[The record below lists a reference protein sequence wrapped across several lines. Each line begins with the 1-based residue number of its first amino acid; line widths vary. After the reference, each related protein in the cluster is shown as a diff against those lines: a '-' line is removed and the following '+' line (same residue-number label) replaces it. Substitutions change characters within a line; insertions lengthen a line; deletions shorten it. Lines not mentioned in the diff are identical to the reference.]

1 MADYSNWICPDIRPY
16 WKLVREKNSQQLV
29 LAAIQGEAKHF
40 LSATEAY
47 ALRYFVGKLTVVQVQ
62 KNCNKRLQT
71 AASPNLVTELIAKLI
86 KLEVI
91 SLESDSELAK
101 PQSPQSHQLKPCL
114 QWVKPA
120 PEYWILR
127 NPEDVT
133 FLQFDNRSKEA
144 VEQIGQIPPQEIV
157 HRFDITPQE
166 LQYLLQ
172 ILAATGMLAGT
183 HPGKPKKGKFHPMQL
198 LFFKLKLFNPD
209 PWLTNGVKYLQWIWT
224 SAFSFI
230 LCIFLGLSGAVG
242 FNQRREIL
250 HQGQELWLRSGTSL
264 LFWFAVLSLTVVALH
279 ELGHA
284 FTLKHYGGIV
294 PEVGL
299 LFMCLFPAAYTN
311 TSDSYCLPKFKRVL
325 VVGAGIIV
333 QVTLAAVGLLFWHI
347 SLPGT
352 WLHTGSFL
360 LMAGALFTVT
370 INLNP
375 LAKFDGYYL
384 AVAATGINNLRSRAF
399 GLYGNL
405 LRLQPIQET
414 WRDRLILAVYA
425 PFSLVY
431 IWFVFGFLF
440 YRLGD
445 WILSNV
451 PMTAL
456 ILLIIW
462 AIYFYFP
469 RSSTAKSES

>member
-1 MADYSNWICPDIRPY
+1 MTDYSNWICPDIRPY
-16 WKLVREKNSQQLV
+16 WKLLRENNSQQLV
-29 LAAIQGEAKHF
+29 LVASQGDIKHSVSAA
-40 LSATEAY
+40 EAY
-47 ALRYFVGKLTVVQVQ
+47 ALRHFVGKLTVVQVQ
-62 KNCNKRLQT
+62 ESCNKRLQT
-71 AASPNLVTELIAKLI
+71 AASPNLVTELIKKLL

-91 SLESDSELAK
+91 SLENNLEEEQTQN
-101 PQSPQSHQLKPCL
+101 PQSPQLKPCL

-133 FLQFDNRSKEA
+133 FLQFDHRGKEA
-144 VEQIGQIPPQEIV
+144 VEQIGQMSPQKIINQ
-157 HRFDITPQE
+157 FDITPQE

-172 ILAATGMLAGT
+172 ILAATGMLTGT
-183 HPGKPKKGKFHPMQL
+183 HPAKPKKGRFHPLQL
-198 LFFKLKLFNPD
+198 LFFKVKLFNPD
-209 PWLTNGVKYLQWIWT
+209 PWLTSWIKYLHWVWT
-224 SAFSFI
+224 SAFTFI
-230 LCIFLGLSGAVG
+230 LCTFLGLSAAVG
-242 FNQRREIL
+242 FNKRGEIM
-250 HQGQELWLRSGTSL
+250 HQGGELWQTSGTSL
-264 LFWFAVLSLTVVALH
+264 IFWFAVLSLTVVALH

-311 TSDSYCLPKFKRVL
+311 TSDSYCLSKFKRVL
-325 VVGAGIIV
+325 VVGAGVIV
-333 QVTLAAVGLLFWHI
+333 QVTLAALGLLLWNI

-352 WLHTGSFL
+352 WLHIGSFL
-360 LMAGALFTVT
+360 LMAGALFTIT

-414 WRDRLILAVYA
+414 WRDRLILSAYA
-425 PFSLVY
+425 PFSLIY

-445 WILSNV
+445 WILSNI

-469 RSSTAKSES
+469 HFSTRDTVE